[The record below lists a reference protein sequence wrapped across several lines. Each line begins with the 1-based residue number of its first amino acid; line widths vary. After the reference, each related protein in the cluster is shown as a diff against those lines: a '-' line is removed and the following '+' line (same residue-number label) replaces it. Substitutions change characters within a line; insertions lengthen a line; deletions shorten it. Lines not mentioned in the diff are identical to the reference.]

1 MLMPP
6 SLALTGLKRI
16 DPDHAQLKQMMLAL
30 LDGEKRGSELWLS
43 ARVAEATSTEWVV
56 CGQGV
61 LLHVAAAGG
70 RPHVF
75 REDRLAEMVHALDA
89 AEPILSEIERRTG
102 LTLDPSEAVSALPE
116 NSLVFEVSSD
126 DAQHLVHL
134 ALVPDFTVPA
144 ALRKMFGALEID
156 WASVPVAFEIQVLGP
171 SLGIEIAAAIETGD
185 LLLIGG
191 MSTKTRLSWRAET
204 AQPQKIIGRYDMLNG
219 QFTANGT
226 GEAMDSGISQGANES
241 VSAGFSV
248 PISIRLPDRMTSA
261 SELSA
266 MRPGTTLNIGAV
278 TQGLSVH
285 ILVGDQEIARGEL
298 VQVGDQFAV
307 MIEQKIV
314 HGDAQ
319 SRPSEVVEGAY

>member
-1 MLMPP
+1 MLMSP
-6 SLALTGLKRI
+6 SLALSGLKRI

-30 LDGEKRGSELWLS
+30 LDGEKHGSELSLR
-43 ARVAEATSTEWVV
+43 ARVAEPASAEWVV

-61 LLHVAAAGG
+61 LLNVAVAGG
-70 RPHVF
+70 RPRVF
-75 REDRLAEMVHALDA
+75 REARLAEMVHALDA

-102 LTLDPSEAVSALPE
+102 LTLDPNEAVLALPE
-116 NSLVFEVSSD
+116 NSLVLEVSSD

-134 ALVPDFTVPA
+134 ALAPDFSVPA
-144 ALRKMFGALEID
+144 GLHKMFGALEID
-156 WASVPVAFEIQVLGP
+156 WAKVPIAFEIQISGP
-171 SLGIEIAAAIETGD
+171 SMGIEVAAAIETGD
-185 LLLIGG
+185 LILLGG
-191 MSTKTRLSWRAET
+191 MFTKTRLSWPAEA
-204 AQPQKIIGRYDMLNG
+204 AQTQKMFGRFDMLSG

-226 GEAMDSGISQGANES
+226 GETMESGLAQGANGN

-248 PISIRLPDRMTSA
+248 PISIRLPNRMTSA

-278 TQGLSVH
+278 TQGLSVY

-298 VQVGDQFAV
+298 VQMGDQFAV

-314 HGDAQ
+314 HSETQ
-319 SRPSEVVEGAY
+319 SRHTEVAEGAE